1 MFFKYRIHTR
11 IEPFTSFDTRNL
23 QIAWDGAEFPVFE
36 LCFSASFMY
45 KFIVS
50 CYYWP
55 AGERGLRLR
64 ASIIKQLSGETGN
77 GLIYTRLGRLTS
89 LDKLASSIERR
100 RMRRLKVRCEVEL
113 TATLS
118 LLDNDVQSCESSLIF
133 LGRTHDLS
141 AAGMGMVLPSTIIDE
156 RFCSGA
162 NRLNLSLH
170 VPGGVIGMEVSPV
183 RCERL
188 SGPYIG
194 QGYLLG
200 TKITNV
206 DDRARF
212 EQYLD
217 TLSDTGQRLQT

>member
-1 MFFKYRIHTR
+1 
-11 IEPFTSFDTRNL
+11 
-23 QIAWDGAEFPVFE
+23 
-36 LCFSASFMY
+36 MY

-55 AGERGLRLR
+55 AGECGLRLR
-64 ASIIKQLSGETGN
+64 TSIIKKQFAESGN
-77 GLIYTRLGRLTS
+77 GLNLPRQGRLTS
-89 LDKLASSIERR
+89 LENLASSIERR
-100 RMRRLKVRCEVEL
+100 RVRRLKARCEIEL

-118 LLDNDVQSCESSLIF
+118 LLDTEVQNCESSLIF

-141 AAGMGMVLPSTIIDE
+141 ATGVGMVLPSTIIDE
-156 RFCSGA
+156 RFCTGA

-188 SGPYIG
+188 NSPYAG

-206 DDRARF
+206 DDRAQF
-212 EQYLD
+212 EQYLES
-217 TLSDTGQRLQT
+217 LSGKDMSREGAKAQRDF

>member
-1 MFFKYRIHTR
+1 MKFSGTLF
-11 IEPFTSFDTRNL
+11 
-23 QIAWDGAEFPVFE
+23 
-36 LCFSASFMY
+36 FSASFMY

-64 ASIIKQLSGETGN
+64 ASIIKQLSGKTGS
-77 GLIYTRLGRLTS
+77 GLDFTRPERLTS

-100 RMRRLKVRCEVEL
+100 RMRRLRVRCEVEL

-118 LLDNDVQSCESSLIF
+118 LLDNDVQNCESSLVF

-141 AAGMGMVLPSTIIDE
+141 AAGMGMVLPSTTIDE

-217 TLSDTGQRLQT
+217 TLSDTSQRLQT